1 MVRGPAATALLLRG
15 DVTRTARRLRL
26 GLVKQLQANGV
37 IHSVA
42 VADALAS
49 VARELFIP
57 EVLADEGLE
66 GVYRDQA
73 FVTRRDP
80 RGMPLSSSSQP
91 ALMGTMLELLDLRAG
106 QRVLE
111 IGAGA
116 ALRLG
121 SRHRRERRGVL
132 AGRLCSG

>member
-1 MVRGPAATALLLRG
+1 
-15 DVTRTARRLRL
+15 VTRTARRLRL

-42 VADALAS
+42 VTDALAS